1 MYMSW
6 FYIFFQKIL
15 RFTSTNYKRFL
26 AQKTFKTQTF
36 CLEELLKFLKAILKK
51 KNYERIYNS
60 VLDYN
65 KSNKSFCKIFSVNHF
80 IKEIRMQIIGHGA

>member
-26 AQKTFKTQTF
+26 ARKTFKTSNFLFRGTF
-36 CLEELLKFLKAILKK
+36 EVFKSYIEK